1 MQTPPQSLIPQ
12 RRDWQFN
19 ALFVAAIVL
28 LTNVVVTLVELLIV
42 GQIGAHT
49 LPIASVSGLTIATL
63 VVCGTRWLRARDEI
77 KHKAS
82 LQVGIEQAQR
92 KLALAVD
99 TAKIVFWELDIVT
112 GRLDVVQDHLTWLG
126 LRANTQIN
134 SLDALL
140 VLLHPDDL
148 TPFVQGL
155 HAAMLPQSPDFEMD
169 FRVQN
174 EQGGWAWVHA
184 RGRVNERNAQG
195 VPQRAVGSNINIT
208 QRKQAEEALQEQEF
222 LLSELQRVGHIGAY
236 VLNLETDSW
245 TSSCVLNQI
254 FGIEVD
260 TEKTTASW
268 NAIVHPDDRAM
279 VLDYLRHEVIESR
292 RPFNR
297 EYRIVRGNN
306 GAIRWVWGRGELSLN
321 PEGTP
326 VKMIGTIQDITE
338 RKDTEATLRG
348 NERYL
353 HAILNAVGDPIF
365 VKDDQSRILLVNDA
379 FVSLFE
385 LTREEALG
393 MTLTEHVDP
402 VEREHFLRVDQQ
414 VLSSGQES
422 SVEETLT
429 LKGKR
434 RGKDSRTLFTKK
446 TRYTDD
452 QGVHFLVGVIHDI
465 TERKQIEVR
474 QKLAASVFTH
484 AREGIT
490 ITDPSGNIIDVNDM
504 FTQITGYSRE
514 EVLGKNP
521 RILQSGR
528 QGKAFYEA
536 LWHEL
541 TTQGHWSGEVWNRRK
556 NGEVYA
562 EILTISAVRD
572 DAGTTLHYVA
582 LFSDV
587 TAIKAH
593 QSELERM
600 AHFDTL
606 TGLPN
611 RLLLR
616 DRLQQAIGQCLR
628 RDQGLAVVFLDL
640 DNIKAINDTHGHEAG
655 DAVLI
660 AVSQTMQDVLREGDT
675 LARIGGDEFVAILV
689 DLDQSRDCVT
699 VIERLLVAAATV
711 IKLPASTNE
720 ASPQSEHSVRVS
732 ASIGVTLY
740 PQDDVDADVLLRHA
754 DQAMYLAKQAGKN
767 RYHLFDIANDAA
779 IQSRHEDLKRISEA
793 LTQGEFVLYYQPKV
807 NMRTG
812 TVIGAEALIRW
823 QHPERGLLPPGV
835 FLPTIEDHLLGV
847 EVGEWV
853 IASALTQMSAW
864 QAQGLDLAVS
874 VNIGAMQLQQP
885 NFPERLQAILAA
897 HPDAAPQRLQL
908 EILETSALDD
918 IESVM
923 AVMHACLALGVTF
936 ALDDFGTGYS
946 SLTYLKHLPTETL
959 KIDQSF
965 IRNMTNSADDLA
977 IVEGVIGLAEVF
989 QRQVI
994 AEGVETQV
1002 LGDLLLSIHCD
1013 LAQGY
1018 GVARPMPALDIPAWA
1033 LKWQMNAAW
1042 TA

>member
-1 MQTPPQSLIPQ
+1 MQTTPTSWIQ
-12 RRDWQFN
+12 RLSGWQFN
-19 ALFVAAIVL
+19 ALVIAFTLI
-28 LTNVVVTLVELLIV
+28 LTSGVVVVVELLLF
-42 GQIGAHT
+42 GQISVRA
-49 LPIASVSGLTIATL
+49 LPVATVSGLVIATL
-63 VVCGTRWLRARDEI
+63 VVSAARFLRSRAVNQHRRDLE
-77 KHKAS
+77 A
-82 LQVGIEQAQR
+82 GIEHAQGN
-92 KLALAVD
+92 LALAVD
-99 TAKIVFWELDIVT
+99 TAQMLLWEIDLTTGALDF
-112 GRLDVVQDHLTWLG
+112 VQEHLRWLG
-126 LRANTQIN
+126 MSPHIEAH
-134 SLDALL
+134 SLSAWLALM
-140 VLLHPDDL
+140 HPDDVA
-148 TPFVQGL
+148 PFMQRFLASKPVG
-155 HAAMLPQSPDFEMD
+155 SPDFEMD
-169 FRVQN
+169 YRIPN
-174 EQGGWAWVHA
+174 EQDEWSWVHT
-184 RGRVNERNAQG
+184 RGRVTQRNALG
-195 VPQRAVGSNINIT
+195 EPQRGIGGSINIT
-208 QRKQAEEALQEQEF
+208 QRKRAQEALQEHEF
-222 LLSELQRVGHIGAY
+222 LLLELQRVGHIGSY

-245 TSSCVLNQI
+245 TSSPVLDQL
-254 FGIEVD
+254 FGIEAA
-260 TEKTTASW
+260 TEKTIASW
-268 NAIVHPDDRAM
+268 NAIVHPDDRP
-279 VLDYLRHEVIESR
+279 LLLHYFLHEVIASR
-292 RPFNR
+292 QPFNR
-297 EYRIVRGNN
+297 EYRIVRGSD
-306 GAIRWVWGRGELSLN
+306 GATRWVWGRGELSLN
-321 PEGTP
+321 LGGAPT
-326 VKMIGTIQDITE
+326 KMMGTIQDITE
-338 RKDTEATLRG
+338 RKNAEAALRG
-348 NERYL
+348 KERYL
-353 HAILNAVGDPIF
+353 HAILNAAGDPIF
-365 VKDDQSRILLVNDA
+365 VKDAQSQILLVNDA

-385 LTREEALG
+385 ADRKDLLG
-393 MTLTEHVDP
+393 KTLAERVDP
-402 VEREHFLRVDQQ
+402 REQEHFLRIDRQ
-414 VLSSGQES
+414 VIRDGHES
-422 SVEETLT
+422 TLEETLT
-429 LKGKR
+429 LAGKAP
-434 RGKDSRTLFTKK
+434 RTILTKK
-446 TRYTDD
+446 SRYTDD
-452 QGVHFLVGVIHDI
+452 QGTHFLVGVIHDI
-465 TERKQIEVR
+465 TERKQLEVR

-528 QGKAFYEA
+528 QGKAFYVA

-611 RLLLR
+611 RLLLH

-793 LTQGEFVLYYQPKV
+793 LAQGEFVLYYQPKV

-835 FLPTIEDHLLGV
+835 FLPTIEDHLLSV

-853 IASALTQMSAW
+853 IAGALTQMSAW
-864 QAQGLDLAVS
+864 QAQGLDLTVS
-874 VNIGAMQLQQP
+874 VNIGALQLQQP

-965 IRNMTNSADDLA
+965 IRNMSHSADDLA

-1002 LGDLLLSIHCD
+1002 LGDLLLSIRCD

-1018 GVARPMPALDIPAWA
+1018 GVAWPMPAKDMPGWVLQ
-1033 LKWQMNAAW
+1033 WQMEASW

>member
-1 MQTPPQSLIPQ
+1 MQTTPTSWIQ
-12 RRDWQFN
+12 RLSGWQFN
-19 ALFVAAIVL
+19 ALVIAFTLI
-28 LTNVVVTLVELLIV
+28 LTSGVVVVVELLLF
-42 GQIGAHT
+42 GQISVRA
-49 LPIASVSGLTIATL
+49 LPVATVSGLVIATL
-63 VVCGTRWLRARDEI
+63 VVSAARFLRSRAVNQHRRDLE
-77 KHKAS
+77 A
-82 LQVGIEQAQR
+82 GIEHAQGN
-92 KLALAVD
+92 LALAVD
-99 TAKIVFWELDIVT
+99 TAQMLLWEIDLTTGALDF
-112 GRLDVVQDHLTWLG
+112 VQEHLRWLG
-126 LRANTQIN
+126 MSPHIEAH
-134 SLDALL
+134 SLSAWLALM
-140 VLLHPDDL
+140 HPDDVA
-148 TPFVQGL
+148 PFMQRFLASKPVG
-155 HAAMLPQSPDFEMD
+155 SPDFEMD
-169 FRVQN
+169 YRIPN
-174 EQGGWAWVHA
+174 EQDEWSWVHT
-184 RGRVNERNAQG
+184 RGRVTQRNALG
-195 VPQRAVGSNINIT
+195 EPQRGIGGSINIT
-208 QRKQAEEALQEQEF
+208 QRKRAQEALQEHEF
-222 LLSELQRVGHIGAY
+222 LLSELQRVGHIGSY

-245 TSSCVLNQI
+245 TSSPVLDQL
-254 FGIEVD
+254 FGIEAA
-260 TEKTTASW
+260 TEKTIASW
-268 NAIVHPDDRAM
+268 NAIVHPDDRP
-279 VLDYLRHEVIESR
+279 LLLHYFLHEVIASR
-292 RPFNR
+292 QPFNR
-297 EYRIVRGNN
+297 EYRIVRGSD
-306 GAIRWVWGRGELSLN
+306 GATRWVWGRGELSLN
-321 PEGTP
+321 LGGAPT
-326 VKMIGTIQDITE
+326 KMMGTIQDITE
-338 RKDTEATLRG
+338 RKNAEAALRG
-348 NERYL
+348 KERYL
-353 HAILNAVGDPIF
+353 HAILNAAGDPIF
-365 VKDDQSRILLVNDA
+365 VKDAQSQILLVNDA

-385 LTREEALG
+385 ADRKDLLG
-393 MTLTEHVDP
+393 KTLAERVDP
-402 VEREHFLRVDQQ
+402 REQEHFLRIDRQ
-414 VLSSGQES
+414 VIRDGQES
-422 SVEETLT
+422 TLEETLT
-429 LKGKR
+429 LAGKAP
-434 RGKDSRTLFTKK
+434 RTILTKK
-446 TRYTDD
+446 SRYTDD
-452 QGVHFLVGVIHDI
+452 QGTHFLVGVVHDI
-465 TERKQIEVR
+465 TERKQLEVR

-528 QGKAFYEA
+528 QGKAFYVA

-640 DNIKAINDTHGHEAG
+640 DNIKAVNDTHGHEAG

-660 AVSQTMQDVLREGDT
+660 AVSKTMQDVLREGDT

-689 DLDQSRDCVT
+689 DLDQSRDCIS

-711 IKLPASTNE
+711 VKLPASSNE
-720 ASPQSEHSVRVS
+720 GGSPSDHSVRVS
-732 ASIGVTLY
+732 ASIGVTFY

>member
-195 VPQRAVGSNINIT
+195 VPQRAAGSNINIT

-465 TERKQIEVR
+465 T
-474 QKLAASVFTH
+474 
-484 AREGIT
+484 
-490 ITDPSGNIIDVNDM
+490 
-504 FTQITGYSRE
+504 
-514 EVLGKNP
+514 
-521 RILQSGR
+521 
-528 QGKAFYEA
+528 
-536 LWHEL
+536 
-541 TTQGHWSGEVWNRRK
+541 
-556 NGEVYA
+556 
-562 EILTISAVRD
+562 
-572 DAGTTLHYVA
+572 
-582 LFSDV
+582 
-587 TAIKAH
+587 
-593 QSELERM
+593 
-600 AHFDTL
+600 
-606 TGLPN
+606 
-611 RLLLR
+611 
-616 DRLQQAIGQCLR
+616 
-628 RDQGLAVVFLDL
+628 
-640 DNIKAINDTHGHEAG
+640 
-655 DAVLI
+655 
-660 AVSQTMQDVLREGDT
+660 
-675 LARIGGDEFVAILV
+675 
-689 DLDQSRDCVT
+689 
-699 VIERLLVAAATV
+699 
-711 IKLPASTNE
+711 
-720 ASPQSEHSVRVS
+720 
-732 ASIGVTLY
+732 
-740 PQDDVDADVLLRHA
+740 
-754 DQAMYLAKQAGKN
+754 
-767 RYHLFDIANDAA
+767 
-779 IQSRHEDLKRISEA
+779 
-793 LTQGEFVLYYQPKV
+793 
-807 NMRTG
+807 
-812 TVIGAEALIRW
+812 
-823 QHPERGLLPPGV
+823 
-835 FLPTIEDHLLGV
+835 
-847 EVGEWV
+847 
-853 IASALTQMSAW
+853 
-864 QAQGLDLAVS
+864 
-874 VNIGAMQLQQP
+874 
-885 NFPERLQAILAA
+885 
-897 HPDAAPQRLQL
+897 
-908 EILETSALDD
+908 
-918 IESVM
+918 
-923 AVMHACLALGVTF
+923 
-936 ALDDFGTGYS
+936 
-946 SLTYLKHLPTETL
+946 
-959 KIDQSF
+959 
-965 IRNMTNSADDLA
+965 
-977 IVEGVIGLAEVF
+977 
-989 QRQVI
+989 
-994 AEGVETQV
+994 
-1002 LGDLLLSIHCD
+1002 
-1013 LAQGY
+1013 
-1018 GVARPMPALDIPAWA
+1018 
-1033 LKWQMNAAW
+1033 
-1042 TA
+1042 